1 MGTSRLSRKTVW
13 TVWKQAVESIVVDA
27 EKADVYED
35 LGLYLPELIDTR
47 EMLAQDMEEIV
58 L

>member
-1 MGTSRLSRKTVW
+1 MGTCRLSRKTVW

-27 EKADVYED
+27 GKADVYEG